1 MGSAKGSPLG
11 RKSAGSKQREMEVL
25 SSDDSSVVLEV
36 SKPRVDH
43 GCGRTRKELPSVVD
57 LEESPPHQEISS
69 PNDLEDEIHVQ
80 SGAVDGLD
88 LASPSDF
95 EGARRLLGGKV
106 IRKFLL
112 IC

>member
-57 LEESPPHQEISS
+57 LEESPRHQ
-69 PNDLEDEIHVQ
+69 
-80 SGAVDGLD
+80 
-88 LASPSDF
+88 DF
-95 EGARRLLGGKV
+95 
-106 IRKFLL
+106 
-112 IC
+112 